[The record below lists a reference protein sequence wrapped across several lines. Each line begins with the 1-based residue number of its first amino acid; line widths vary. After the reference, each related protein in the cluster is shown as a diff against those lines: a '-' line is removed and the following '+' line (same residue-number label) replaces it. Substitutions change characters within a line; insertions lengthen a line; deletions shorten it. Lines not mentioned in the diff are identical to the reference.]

1 MGRPGAN
8 RGEIMIPD
16 LLLARRDI
24 PGEDLLHSEL
34 KNLMYLTQQ
43 EIEEASGSRR
53 DYLEGMLEAYSNIYR
68 ETYRI
73 SFARG

>member
-1 MGRPGAN
+1 
-8 RGEIMIPD
+8 MIPD
-16 LLLARRDI
+16 LLLARKDI
-24 PGEDLLHSEL
+24 PGEDLLHGEL

-43 EIEEASGSRR
+43 EIEEASGSRK

-73 SFARG
+73 SFARS